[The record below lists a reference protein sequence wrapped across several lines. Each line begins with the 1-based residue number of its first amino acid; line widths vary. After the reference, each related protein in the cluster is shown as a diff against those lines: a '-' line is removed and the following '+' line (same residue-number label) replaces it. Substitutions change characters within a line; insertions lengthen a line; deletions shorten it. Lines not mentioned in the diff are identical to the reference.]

1 MRPRLPGRSRRS
13 LAVLVVAL
21 LAVGAFFARGP
32 IGLGN
37 GPLKFLSFSGTTLQQ
52 AKPAPVALV
61 MPVINPGK
69 SPVVINGVTLVGGK
83 GFPAPRLVSAH
94 GAHDVGCAA
103 LELASQTAQDGC
115 ATGELTLA
123 GLTIP
128 PSHRVYDKVTQ
139 QQVAV
144 SSLAVV
150 AVAAPPPAR
159 GCWTMKAIAVHY
171 RIGIRHYTATAP
183 EAGAVCGTGVSAAA
197 RAAAMASLG

>member
-37 GPLKFLSFSGTTLQQ
+37 GPLKFVSFSGTTLQQ
-52 AKPAPVALV
+52 QEPEPVALV
-61 MPVINPGK
+61 MPVINSGK
-69 SPVVINGVTLVGGK
+69 SPVVINGITLVGGK
-83 GFPAPRLVSAH
+83 GYPAPHLVSAH

-103 LELASQTAQDGC
+103 LERATATAGGGC
-115 ATGELTLA
+115 ATGELALA

-128 PSHRVYDKVTQ
+128 PSRRVYDKVTQ
-139 QQVAV
+139 RQVAV

-183 EAGAVCGTGVSAAA
+183 ETGAVCGAGVSAAA

>member
-37 GPLKFLSFSGTTLQQ
+37 GPLTFGSFSGTTLQQ
-52 AKPAPVALV
+52 QEPAPVALV

-69 SPVVINGVTLVGGK
+69 SPVVINGITLVGGK
-83 GFPAPRLVSAH
+83 GYPAPRLVSAH

-103 LELASQTAQDGC
+103 LELASLTAQGGC

-128 PSHRVYDKVTQ
+128 PSRRVPGQGGQ
-139 QQVAV
+139 QGVAV

-183 EAGAVCGTGVSAAA
+183 ETGAVCGARVSAAA
-197 RAAAMASLG
+197 RAAAVASLG

>member
-32 IGLGN
+32 IGLGS
-37 GPLKFLSFSGTTLQQ
+37 GPLTFGSFSGTALQQ
-52 AKPAPVALV
+52 KTPAPVALV

-69 SPVVINGVTLVGGK
+69 SPAVINGITLVGGK
-83 GFPAPRLVSAH
+83 GYPAPHLVSVH

-103 LELASQTAQDGC
+103 LEPAADTASGGC
-115 ATGELTLA
+115 TTGELTLA

-128 PSHRVYDKVTQ
+128 PSRRVPGQVSHQPVT
-139 QQVAV
+139 V

-171 RIGIRHYTATAP
+171 RVGIRHFTATAP
-183 EAGAVCGTGVSAAA
+183 EAGAVCGAGVSAAA
-197 RAAAMASLG
+197 RAAALGSLG